1 MFESISE
8 LLESYAQKGIAV
20 IILAIVLSLVIM
32 VGLFF
37 LFRAITCWYLK
48 INKLLA
54 ELRKTNRYLEQIAAA
69 TTQNPHMTVPVIAPS
84 VAPAP
89 VQAESA
95 VPCATSERKCASC
108 GATVKEGTLFCIQCG
123 TKIEPEA

>member
-1 MFESISE
+1 MPILIPES
-8 LLESYAQKGIAV
+8 LESYVQSRIAI
-20 IILAIVLSLVIM
+20 IILAIVLSLVLM

-54 ELRKTNRYLEQIAAA
+54 ELRKANLYLEQIAAA
-69 TTQNPHMTVPVIAPS
+69 TTQNPHMVAPVAAP
-84 VAPAP
+84 VAAPAP
-89 VQAESA
+89 VQTEAA
-95 VPCATSERKCASC
+95 VPCATPVRKCTNC

>member
-1 MFESISE
+1 MPIFTPES
-8 LLESYAQKGIAV
+8 LESYAQRGIAV
-20 IILAIVLSLVIM
+20 IILAIVLSLVLM
-32 VGLFF
+32 VALFF

-54 ELRKTNRYLEQIAAA
+54 ELREANLYLEQIAAA
-69 TTQNPHMTVPVIAPS
+69 TTQNPHMVAPVAAP
-84 VAPAP
+84 VAAPAP
-89 VQAESA
+89 VQAEAA
-95 VPCATSERKCASC
+95 VPCATPVRKCTNC

>member
-8 LLESYAQKGIAV
+8 LLESYAQKRIAD
-20 IILAIVLSLVIM
+20 IILAIVIM

-69 TTQNPHMTVPVIAPS
+69 TTQNPHMTAPVVAPS

-89 VQAESA
+89 VQAEAA